1 MKKYDRYSERVF
13 VLLHALGKKAFL
25 EWSMKDLIG
34 SSCVCP
40 KCGRRIELRERTGK
54 KANDGF
60 EWYCRN
66 QSTVKE
72 DNHHVSR
79 SIILRHIGNMFG
91 SSLNTEIKISV
102 LKY

>member
-79 SIILRHIGNMFG
+79 SVRKG
-91 SSLNTEIKISV
+91 S
-102 LKY
+102 